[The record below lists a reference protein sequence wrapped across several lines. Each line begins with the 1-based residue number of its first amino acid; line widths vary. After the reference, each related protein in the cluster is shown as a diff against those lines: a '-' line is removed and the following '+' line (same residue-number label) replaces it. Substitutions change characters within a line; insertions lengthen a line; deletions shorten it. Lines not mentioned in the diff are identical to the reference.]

1 MFHEAFEKA
10 PVVIAYTLAAS
21 GGGLIQVRQK
31 PADAD
36 SFMAGLEHELMAEDA
51 WELIGWLAIEEGSG
65 YLGAHRYAAII
76 QDVDA
81 EETTIEFP
89 KDFFWSPPKVL
100 GSPGS
105 THGVEEVSMQAE
117 EVEADSMKLHLE
129 SKSGEGSPP
138 MSEKVSIFAFESGAR
153 DATAYKATPIAQGQ
167 VMQEDPD
174 LEAEFQVVDGMITA
188 PGPENDLE
196 GPYQDESL
204 CLRRCMREVSC
215 CGVVTVPS
223 GNLVALPAS
232 CALPR
237 RRPPRQQQRPQPPRP
252 AQQPQPQQQRQQQRQ
267 PPLLRLQRRP
277 VPRQLPRQ
285 LPRQPRQQPQRLLPQ
300 PPRLRP
306 LQQPQPQRQKQ
317 PHLPPPRQQQPRPQ
331 QPQQQPLQ
339 PHRHPPRLRPLQQ
352 P

>member
-117 EVEADSMKLHLE
+117 EVEAESMKLHLE

-252 AQQPQPQQQRQQQRQ
+252 AQQPQPQQQR
-267 PPLLRLQRRP
+267 
-277 VPRQLPRQ
+277 
-285 LPRQPRQQPQRLLPQ
+285 LLPQ

-339 PHRHPPRLRPLQQ
+339 PHRHPP
-352 P
+352 